1 MVCIFFVHGKSFWLI
16 NPGWMYTV
24 QKKNFIHSPLKISTF
39 FRYDESLAHESQSPR
54 CTSPRA
60 CLFSLYMVDFSSKS
74 YKQYAFQKQI
84 VRVHQFTP
92 QSSNPQAT
100 IPHQVT
106 TLLHATLTSHTLR
119 LAFKDPKLK
128 QTGQNVTSNTQPSRT
143 CLQHG
148 WCYSNVC
155 AFFLYLY
162 SSKRK
167 KECARMVSRFV
178 RQKPKTNFTSCSNP
192 TRLATKAPREK
203 KSSLSG
209 TSSHSQRNELPFSP
223 PRRLMM
229 DPCPT

>member
-1 MVCIFFVHGKSFWLI
+1 MLTFFQRNFYVDLNSSFFLVDAYVSTLGYSFSGNTITQGILASRQNSKFYVSRRNLTPKSITVIQRVFFSIPNHDFDIFSGEFEMVCIFFVHGKSFWLI

-143 CLQHG
+143 
-148 WCYSNVC
+148 
-155 AFFLYLY
+155 
-162 SSKRK
+162 
-167 KECARMVSRFV
+167 
-178 RQKPKTNFTSCSNP
+178 
-192 TRLATKAPREK
+192 
-203 KSSLSG
+203 
-209 TSSHSQRNELPFSP
+209 
-223 PRRLMM
+223 
-229 DPCPT
+229 